1 MRSRNEIHLNSDWIE
16 LLDVLEKY
24 RVKYMIIGGHAVSYH
39 AEPRYTRDLD
49 IWVAT
54 TKANALAVFRAL
66 AEFGAPLKDYS
77 PADFSEENTFY
88 QFGAD
93 TSRVDILM
101 GPPGLKFSE
110 AWRERIETEIAGRK
124 AIYVGR
130 EALIELK
137 LAANRPKDRLDLKAL
152 IDSRAFAEREK
163 RKAAGSKAIAK
174 KGKSA
179 KRPA

>member
-1 MRSRNEIHLNSDWIE
+1 MQSKNGIHLNSDWIE

-24 RVKYMIIGGHAVSYH
+24 RVKYMIIGGHAVSLH

-49 IWVAT
+49 IWVST
-54 TKANALAVFRAL
+54 TKANSVAVFRAL
-66 AEFGAPLKDYS
+66 AEFGAPLKDYT
-77 PADFSEENTFY
+77 PADFSEDNTFY

-110 AWRERIETEIAGRK
+110 AWRNRVETEIAGRK

-137 LAANRPKDRLDLKAL
+137 LAADRPKDRLDLRSLA
-152 IDSRAFAEREK
+152 DSRIFAEGEK
-163 RKAAGSKAIAK
+163 RTATYTKTKAK
-174 KGKSA
+174 KKRRA
-179 KRPA
+179 KRSA